1 MRYALISDIHGNLPA
16 LEAVLNSIAGRSD
29 IAATYHLGDLVGY
42 GPWPN
47 ETISLLKG
55 FRVVGIQGNHDATI
69 GLAMADALA
78 PVGRGPTHTEW
89 TARETTEANKA
100 LLAQLPFRMDLRP
113 GGGHDAG
120 PTVIL
125 LHGTPE
131 GSERY
136 WFADEPQ
143 TFFREMTRLAGARA
157 GDVICCGHTH
167 LPWHRELDGIH
178 FVNTGSV
185 GRPKDGD
192 WRAGYVVVTVGDG
205 KPTVEFV
212 RVEYDVESTAAAIR
226 ASELPD
232 ELAEYLLR
240 GGEQKAPI

>member
-16 LEAVLNSIAGRSD
+16 LEAVLNSIAARSD
-29 IAATYHLGDLVGY
+29 IAATFHLGDLVGY

-47 ETISLLKG
+47 ETISLLRG
-55 FRVVGIQGNHDATI
+55 FRIAGIQGNHDAKIARAT
-69 GLAMADALA
+69 ADAPA
-78 PVGRGPTHTEW
+78 PAGRPLSHTEW

-100 LLAQLPFRMDLRP
+100 LLAQLPFRMDVRP
-113 GGGHDAG
+113 AGGHVAG

-125 LHGTPE
+125 VHGTPE

-136 WFADEPQ
+136 WFADEPEP
-143 TFFREMTRLAGARA
+143 FFREMARLAGARA
-157 GDVICCGHTH
+157 GDVVCCGHTH
-167 LPWHRELDGIH
+167 LPWRRDLDGIH

-192 WRAGYVVVTVGDG
+192 WRAGYVVVTIGDG
-205 KPTVEFV
+205 DPIVEFV
-212 RVEYDVESTAAAIR
+212 RVEYDVEAIASAIR
-226 ASELPD
+226 ASQLPD

-240 GGEQKAPI
+240 GGDVTAPI